1 MSVADILRECGIV
14 PTVPTVSPRM
24 GTPQTLMASH
34 VPTVPIVPTEKH
46 KGRAQPLKPAPV
58 SSGDRDRMRAVLLE
72 LADRLGIDGAHVRRI
87 AAADLALWATVP
99 ADSLRAYLLALDDT
113 ATRQAGRVPLDDTA
127 AIRCERCGPVYV
139 HRDIAAVLPM
149 VNGWPRAL
157 GCPWCFVR
165 KAGGYIPRP
174 PVTCEGCRHFSAD
187 TINPTAGIG
196 TCGSGHGMH
205 YPMQHH
211 GCGDYRPKGTDHD

>member
-1 MSVADILRECGIV
+1 MNVLAELQKRAHTVATPATPATQWRLSIV
-14 PTVPTVSPRM
+14 ESQESQESQGMKVETA
-24 GTPQTLMASH
+24 LC
-34 VPTVPIVPTEKH
+34 
-46 KGRAQPLKPAPV
+46 PAPTADPAV
-58 SSGDRDRMRAVLLE
+58 RVLRARLLA
-72 LADRLGIDGAHVRRI
+72 LADRLGIDSAHVHRI
-87 AAADLALWATVP
+87 AETDLALWATVP
-99 ADSLRAYLLALDDT
+99 DGALRAYLLALDDT
-113 ATRQAGRVPLDDTA
+113 ATRQAGKVPLTDTA
-127 AIRCERCGPVYV
+127 AIHCERCGPVYV
-139 HRDIAAVLPM
+139 HRDIAAVLPV